1 MISLKGQKVRL
12 RAVEPSDAKLIFE
25 WENNEQNWQLS
36 QTLVPFSMHIINQYV
51 ETAHKDIFENKQ
63 LRLMIVAL
71 QSEKTIGSIDL
82 FDFDAYNLKA
92 GVGVLINDISD
103 RKQGFAKESLELL
116 INYSKDVLMLKQL
129 YCNIGVH
136 NLASISLFESCDF
149 IKTGTKK
156 NWERISSNQW
166 EDIFFFQLCF

>member
-36 QTLVPFSMHIINQYV
+36 QTLVPFSMHTINQYV

-63 LRLMIVAL
+63 LRLMIVDL

-92 GVGVLINDISD
+92 GVGVLINDASD